1 MGIDHKR
8 PMYAFVAVALI
19 CGLVIADQV
28 RGEAL
33 NGYVRNTIVAG
44 TTLHADLPALES
56 LLPDAETES
65 PADSADVVEPKT
77 KPASR
82 AETSP
87 STAVAVVHQEPA
99 TQGAGSQDEGRGGQG
114 NGPRTHGQSHQ
125 GAVHQTPAS
134 NDSPDPVVPAAP
146 VVEEKPDTKGPVLG
160 WKPPHS
166 DMSEPPPGPRWPSV
180 RNNGGSG
187 DDTKQWTKPSSPQWP
202 VRDTDSSPTSGI
214 KLQVNWNA

>member
-1 MGIDHKR
+1 VGIDHKR

-33 NGYVRNTIVAG
+33 NGYVRNTVVAG

-56 LLPDAETES
+56 LLPDAGGE
-65 PADSADVVEPKT
+65 PAADVVEPAT

-99 TQGAGSQDEGRGGQG
+99 TQGVGSQDEGRGGKG
-114 NGPRTHGQSHQ
+114 NGPRTHGQHQ
-125 GAVHQTPAS
+125 QQHVSVPVS
-134 NDSPDPVVPAAP
+134 NGTDRPDPVVPDVP
-146 VVEEKPDTKGPVLG
+146 VVEEKPDTDGPVLG

-166 DMSEPPPGPRWPSV
+166 DMPEQPKGPRWPSV

-187 DDTKQWTKPSSPQWP
+187 DDTKQWTKPSWPQWP

-214 KLQVNWNA
+214 KLHVNWNA